1 MSKPVA
7 GLVAILALLFTIL
20 IIFFLGSKTKADELT
35 WRKAIDL
42 FRKAKSPS
50 EKWFVVFLCS
60 PLFIKSVGYVTF
72 LGTIATAGFACIA
85 VVFGDPV
92 AVEGWLGL
100 AKKIVKRAYPYIERN
115 LHPAPPATSPHP
127 LPSPTP

>member
-7 GLVAILALLFTIL
+7 GLLAILALLFTIL
-20 IIFFLGSKTKADELT
+20 IIFYLGGKTKADELT
-35 WRKAIDL
+35 WRKAINL

-60 PLFIKSVGYVTF
+60 PLFIKSVGYVT
-72 LGTIATAGFACIA
+72 LISTIATAGFACIA

-92 AVEGWLGL
+92 AVDGWLGL
-100 AKKIVKRAYPYIERN
+100 AKKIVKSAFSYIERN
-115 LHPAPPATSPHP
+115 FHSAPPATSPQP
-127 LPSPTP
+127 LRRPTP